1 MHVDEVIKKLGE
13 HMEKVLEEDADAFN
27 WDVKNKV
34 VKDVVKFE
42 KLGKIFSEEQIEE
55 MEYYDLFAEGHNF
68 DEAKK
73 SAIVHSLIMSMLQYA
88 EIEFP
93 DDIEEWNPYE
103 DGTLTLPKGVK
114 FNK

>member
-1 MHVDEVIKKLGE
+1 MHVDEVIAKIGE
-13 HMEKVLEEDADAFN
+13 HMEKVFEENQDAFG
-27 WDVKNKV
+27 WDIKNTV

-55 MEYYDLFAEGHNF
+55 MEYYELFADGHNF

-73 SAIVHSLIMSMLQYA
+73 SAIVHSLIMSIRQYT

-93 DDIEEWNPYE
+93 DDILEWNPYA
-103 DGTLTLPKGVK
+103 DGTLTAKGVK

>member
-1 MHVDEVIKKLGE
+1 
-13 HMEKVLEEDADAFN
+13 
-27 WDVKNKV
+27 
-34 VKDVVKFE
+34 
-42 KLGKIFSEEQIEE
+42 
-55 MEYYDLFAEGHNF
+55 
-68 DEAKK
+68 
-73 SAIVHSLIMSMLQYA
+73 MSMRQYA